1 MPEVD
6 LADFR
11 AEIEAE
17 REWREKEMRQLRNQ
31 LSLLSTEDQRKTAR
45 KALVVMLYAHFEGL
59 CKALLSMYVNRINS
73 LGLRV
78 DEADPHIGAAS
89 LAEVFTALR
98 DPNKKCAEFARAL
111 PNDTALHRFARDRE
125 FVEVAWKV
133 AQRSV
138 QIDADEIV
146 DTESNL
152 KPVVL
157 KKILFRLGLDPDLAQ
172 PWEGAIHL
180 LLNRRNDV
188 AHGTAKAGLEEKEYA
203 KLAQAVSLVVDGIV
217 TAISDAVVRKVF
229 LAAAAQVPAAKR
241 PREPRTLAVAPPEP
255 KP

>member
-6 LADFR
+6 LAEFR
-11 AEIEAE
+11 AEMEAE

-31 LSLLSTEDQRKTAR
+31 VALLSSEDQRKTAR
-45 KALVVMLYAHFEGL
+45 KALVVMLYAHFEGIS
-59 CKALLSMYVNRINS
+59 KALLSMYVNRLNGM
-73 LGLRV
+73 GLRV
-78 DEADPHIGAAS
+78 GEVVSPIGAAS

-98 DPNKKCAEFARAL
+98 DPNKKCAEFIRSL
-111 PNDTALHRFARDRE
+111 PNDAALHRFARDRE
-125 FVEVAWKV
+125 FIEVAWKV

-157 KKILFRLGLDPDLAQ
+157 KKILFRLGLDPELAQ

-188 AHGTAKAGLEEKEYA
+188 AHGSAKAGLEEKEYA
-203 KLAQAVSLVVDGIV
+203 KLEQAVSLVVDGIV
-217 TAISDAVVRKVF
+217 KAISDAVARKVY
-229 LAAAAQVPAAKR
+229 LAAAA
-241 PREPRTLAVAPPEP
+241 
-255 KP
+255 

>member
-1 MPEVD
+1 
-6 LADFR
+6 
-11 AEIEAE
+11 
-17 REWREKEMRQLRNQ
+17 
-31 LSLLSTEDQRKTAR
+31 
-45 KALVVMLYAHFEGL
+45 
-59 CKALLSMYVNRINS
+59 

-78 DEADPHIGAAS
+78 DEVVPHIGAAS
-89 LAEVFTALR
+89 LAEVFSALR
-98 DPNKKCAEFARAL
+98 DPNRKCAEFARQL

-138 QIDADEIV
+138 QIDAEEVV

-188 AHGTAKAGLEEKEYA
+188 AHGTARAGLEEKDYG
-203 KLAQAVSLVVDGIV
+203 KLEQAVSLVVDGIV
-217 TAISDAVVRKVF
+217 KAIFDAVARKVF
-229 LAAAAQVPAAKR
+229 LAATGQVSAADAAN
-241 PREPRTLAVAPPEP
+241 PVGASP
-255 KP
+255 

>member
-6 LADFR
+6 LAEFR
-11 AEIEAE
+11 AEMETE
-17 REWREKEMRQLRNQ
+17 REWRETEMRQLRNQ
-31 LSLLSTEDQRKTAR
+31 LSLLSSDDQRKTAR
-45 KALVVMLYAHFEGL
+45 KALVVMLYAHFEGVS
-59 CKALLSMYVNRINS
+59 KALLTMYVNRINN

-78 DEADPHIGAAS
+78 DEVVPHIGAAS
-89 LAEVFTALR
+89 LAGIFGALR
-98 DPNKKCAEFARAL
+98 DPNRKCAEFARQL
-111 PNDTALHRFARDRE
+111 PNDTALHRFARDCE
-125 FVEVAWKV
+125 FVEAAWKV

-138 QIDADEIV
+138 QIDAEELV

-172 PWEGAIHL
+172 PWEGAIHF

-203 KLAQAVSLVVDGIV
+203 KLEQAVSSVVDGIV
-217 TAISDAVVRKVF
+217 KAVFDALARKVY
-229 LAAAAQVPAAKR
+229 LAATGQVSAAGAANN
-241 PREPRTLAVAPPEP
+241 PVGASP
-255 KP
+255 

>member
-1 MPEVD
+1 MSEVD
-6 LADFR
+6 LAEFR
-11 AEIEAE
+11 AEMEAE
-17 REWREKEMRQLRNQ
+17 REWREREMRQLRNQ
-31 LSLLSTEDQRKTAR
+31 LSFLPSEDQRKTAR
-45 KALVVMLYAHFEGL
+45 KALVVMLYAHFEGVS
-59 CKALLSMYVNRINS
+59 KALLSMYVNRINNS
-73 LGLRV
+73 GLRV
-78 DEADPHIGAAS
+78 DEVVSHIGAAS
-89 LAEVFTALR
+89 LAEVFSALR
-98 DPNKKCAEFARAL
+98 DPNRKCAEFARQL

-138 QIDADEIV
+138 QIDAEEVV

-188 AHGTAKAGLEEKEYA
+188 AHGTAKAGLEEKEFA
-203 KLAQAVSLVVDGIV
+203 KLEQAVSLVVDGIV
-217 TAISDAVVRKVF
+217 KAVFDAVARKVY
-229 LAAAAQVPAAKR
+229 LASTAQVSAAGPANNPAGAS
-241 PREPRTLAVAPPEP
+241 P
-255 KP
+255 

>member
-1 MPEVD
+1 MPEID
-6 LADFR
+6 LAELR
-11 AEIEAE
+11 AEMETE

-31 LSLLSTEDQRKTAR
+31 LSLLSSEDQRKTAR

-59 CKALLSMYVNRINS
+59 SKALLSMYVNRINN

-78 DEADPHIGAAS
+78 DEVVPHIGAATLS
-89 LAEVFTALR
+89 EVFKALR

-111 PNDTALHRFARDRE
+111 PNDSALHLFARDRE

-138 QIDADEIV
+138 QIDADDVV

-157 KKILFRLGLDPDLAQ
+157 KRILFRLGLDPDLAQ
-172 PWEGAIHL
+172 PWEGTIHL

-188 AHGTAKAGLEEKEYA
+188 AHGTAKAGLEEKEYV
-203 KLAQAVSLVVDGIV
+203 KLEQAVLLVVDGIV
-217 TAISDAVVRKVF
+217 KAISNAVARKVY
-229 LAAAAQVPAAKR
+229 LAAQASAAAGTSSKGASP
-241 PREPRTLAVAPPEP
+241 
-255 KP
+255 

>member
-1 MPEVD
+1 
-6 LADFR
+6 
-11 AEIEAE
+11 
-17 REWREKEMRQLRNQ
+17 MRQLRNQ
-31 LSLLSTEDQRKTAR
+31 LSLLPSDDHRKTAR
-45 KALVVMLYAHFEGL
+45 KALVVMLYAHFEGVS
-59 CKALLSMYVNRINS
+59 KALLSMYVNRINS

-78 DEADPHIGAAS
+78 DEVVPHIGAAS
-89 LAEVFTALR
+89 LAEVFSALR

-138 QIDADEIV
+138 QIDAEELV

-172 PWEGAIHL
+172 QWEGAIHL
-180 LLNRRNDV
+180 LLNRRNGV
-188 AHGTAKAGLEEKEYA
+188 AHGTAKTGIEEKEYA
-203 KLAQAVSLVVDGIV
+203 KLEEAVSSVVDGIV
-217 TAISDAVVRKVF
+217 KAIFDAIARKVY
-229 LAAAAQVPAAKR
+229 LAATAQLSAVGTSSNPAG
-241 PREPRTLAVAPPEP
+241 PTP
-255 KP
+255 

>member
-1 MPEVD
+1 VSEID
-6 LADFR
+6 LAAFR
-11 AEIEAE
+11 AEMEGE
-17 REWREKEMRQLRNQ
+17 REWRETEMRQLRNQ
-31 LSLLSTEDQRKTAR
+31 LSLLVSDDQRKTAR
-45 KALVVMLYAHFEGL
+45 KALVVMLYAHFEGVS
-59 CKALLSMYVNRINS
+59 KALLTMYVNRINS

-78 DEADPHIGAAS
+78 DEVVPHIGAAS
-89 LAEVFTALR
+89 LAEVFSALR
-98 DPNKKCAEFARAL
+98 DPNKKCAEFAQML

-138 QIDADEIV
+138 QINADKVV

-157 KKILFRLGLDPDLAQ
+157 KKILFRLGLDPALAQ

-188 AHGTAKAGLEEKEYA
+188 AHGTAKAGLEAKEYA
-203 KLAQAVSLVVDGIV
+203 TLEQAVSLVVDDIV
-217 TAISDAVVRKVF
+217 KAIFNAVASKLY
-229 LAAAAQVPAAKR
+229 LAAAGQGSVSGVAQKSAGATP
-241 PREPRTLAVAPPEP
+241 
-255 KP
+255 